1 MFSIYQVIPRGDILK
16 FGKKNQLV
24 IKTLQLAA
32 IALVAGFILYFA
44 VTRMLKGD
52 IENSLIK
59 FSEQGAATVSEYV
72 HGRLSEVRSLAENSI
87 IRDTSLPIE
96 QRLDELR
103 AQLKLDSYR
112 RLSIADLEGNA
123 VSTDGITLYVYDRD
137 YFQNALNGEPS
148 VSDPI
153 KSRADGS
160 MVIVFAAPIYDSD
173 KVSGVLYV
181 TYDADVLSRI
191 TEGIRFSDNG
201 YTFILNR
208 KGDIIAHRDKEL
220 VYGQVNDILAAK
232 PELNMLVE
240 LEKKM
245 IAGEKGAGEY
255 SYQGEKRYMGFCP
268 IESTGWSVAVTAP
281 KGDVFRK
288 LNIVSAILLVLILV
302 ASFIIAYIMSR
313 SKMLKID
320 LQRQEVNS
328 HRIADFTNLIAMTI
342 RIDGTILTTNRYA
355 EDLLLYF
362 DKFGEGKVSN
372 IFELISDTDRNMLEN
387 TVGETRE
394 QDSSTSFDL
403 ALSRGDSKVIHVYC
417 SAITEK
423 ENANIIEIL
432 GIDIT
437 DRVTQENILQDSFE
451 ELTVVYD
458 ELAAN
463 EEKIRQLAFKD
474 QLTGLPNRAE
484 LISEIEKVL
493 FRFRENDKC
502 ALMYLDI
509 DNFKYINDSF
519 SHSVGDML
527 LVEIGKRL
535 RNSFTDNE
543 LVARFEGDEFVIFV
557 KKFRTLDELNEKI
570 STAMGMFNE
579 PFNVMRN
586 TFHISAS
593 CGICIYPDQVGSI
606 EEMMKSSD
614 VAMYHAK
621 KEGKN
626 THVMFRQ
633 EMNDELVE
641 RIEMENG
648 LRHALANNEFILFY
662 QPQVD
667 LTTGEIAS
675 FEALLRWMHPEKGMI
690 QPLKFIGVAEES
702 GLIVQIGKWALK
714 TACEFIIRLNNRTSK
729 KYSIS
734 VNISVVQLMQADFVD
749 MVREILESTG
759 LEPSLLE
766 LEITESKLVET
777 VDINLEKIHELR
789 NLGVRFSIDDFGKG
803 FSSLSY
809 LKQLPVNTLKIDKCF
824 VDDIPEN
831 DNSMIESIIHIGH
844 KRNLV
849 VVAEGVEKKEQMEY
863 LTKHK
868 CDMMQGYFYS
878 MPVPE
883 EDVDKLIGK

>member
-1 MFSIYQVIPRGDILK
+1 MQI
-16 FGKKNQLV
+16 
-24 IKTLQLAA
+24 AA
-32 IALVAGFILYFA
+32 VALIAGFILYYS
-44 VTRMLKGD
+44 VTRIL
-52 IENSLIK
+52 ISEVENSLVK
-59 FSEQGAATVSEYV
+59 FSEQGAATISEFI
-72 HGRLSEVRSLAENSI
+72 HGRLADIRSMAENSI
-87 IRDTSLPIE
+87 IRNSSLPVE

-103 AQLKLDSYR
+103 AQLNLDSYR

-123 VSTDGITLYVYDRD
+123 VSTDGITLNVYDRE
-137 YFQNALNGEPS
+137 YFQNALKGKPS

-153 KSRADGS
+153 ISRADGTI
-160 MVIVFAAPIYDSD
+160 VIVFASPVFESGE
-173 KVSGVLYV
+173 VTGVLYV
-181 TYDADVLSRI
+181 TYDADVISKI
-191 TEGIRFSDNG
+191 ADNIRFSDMG
-201 YTFILNR
+201 YTFILN
-208 KGDIIAHRDKEL
+208 KNGDIIAHRDRAL
-220 VYGQVNDILAAK
+220 VYGQVNHISENK
-232 PELNMLVE
+232 PELGKLIE
-240 LEKKM
+240 LERRM

-255 SYQGEKRYMGFCP
+255 YYEGEKRYMGFSA
-268 IESTGWSVAVTAP
+268 IEGTGWSIAVTAP

-288 LNIVSAILLVLILV
+288 LNIVSAILLVCILI

-313 SKMLKID
+313 STLLKKD
-320 LQRQEVNS
+320 LQRQQMNS

-342 RIDGTILTTNRYA
+342 RTDGTILTTNRYA
-355 EDLLLYF
+355 EDILLYF
-362 DKFGEGKVSN
+362 DKFGEEKVNN
-372 IFELISDTDRNMLEN
+372 IFELISDSDRHMLEN
-387 TVGETRE
+387 TVGATRE

-423 ENANIIEIL
+423 DNANVIEII

-437 DRVTQENILQDSFE
+437 DRVIQENILQDSFE

-463 EEKIRQLAFKD
+463 EEKIRQLAYKD
-474 QLTGLPNRAE
+474 QLTGLSNRTE
-484 LISEIEKVL
+484 LFNEMEKV
-493 FRFRENDKC
+493 FSEFREGDRC
-502 ALMYLDI
+502 ALLYLDI
-509 DNFKYINDSF
+509 DNFKFINDSF

-535 RNSFTDNE
+535 RNAFTESE
-543 LVARFEGDEFVIFV
+543 LVARFEGDEFVVFV
-557 KKFRTLDELNEKI
+557 KNFGSPDELDEKI
-570 STAMGMFNE
+570 SKAMGIFNE

-593 CGICIYPDQVGSI
+593 CGICIYPDQVSSI

-614 VAMYHAK
+614 VAMHHAK

-626 THVMFRQ
+626 THMMFRQ

-641 RIEMENG
+641 RMEMENG
-648 LRHALANNEFILFY
+648 LRNALANNEFILFY
-662 QPQVD
+662 QPQVE
-667 LTTGEIAS
+667 LSTGEIAS

-690 QPLKFIGVAEES
+690 QPLKFISVAEES
-702 GLIVQIGKWALK
+702 GLIIQIGKWALK
-714 TACEFIIRLNNRTSK
+714 TACEFITRLNSRTSK
-729 KYSIS
+729 KYGIS

-749 MVREILESTG
+749 MVRGILETTG

-766 LEITESKLVET
+766 LEITESKLVEA
-777 VDINLEKIHELR
+777 VDMNLKKIHELR
-789 NLGVRFSIDDFGKG
+789 ELGVRFSIDDFGKG

-824 VDDIPEN
+824 VDDIPDN

-844 KRNLV
+844 KRNLI

-868 CDMMQGYFYS
+868 CDMMQGYYYS
-878 MPVPE
+878 KPVPE
-883 EDVDKLIGK
+883 EEVHKLL

>member
-1 MFSIYQVIPRGDILK
+1 M
-16 FGKKNQLV
+16 
-24 IKTLQLAA
+24 AA
-32 IALVAGFILYFA
+32 IALVAGFILYYA
-44 VTRMLKGD
+44 VTRILISD
-52 IENSLIK
+52 VENSLIR

-72 HGRLSEVRSLAENSI
+72 HGRLSDVRSMAENSI
-87 IRDTSLPIE
+87 IRNSSLPVE

-112 RLSIADLEGNA
+112 RLSIADLDGNA
-123 VSTDGITLYVYDRD
+123 VSTDGNTLNVYDRD
-137 YFQNALNGEPS
+137 YFQNALNGKPS

-153 KSRADGS
+153 ISRADGT
-160 MVIVFAAPIYDSD
+160 MVIVFAAPIYDSGE
-173 KVSGVLYV
+173 VSGVLYV
-181 TYDADVLSRI
+181 TYDADVLSNI
-191 TEGIRFSDNG
+191 ADGIRFSDSG
-201 YTFILNR
+201 YTFILN
-208 KGDIIAHRDKEL
+208 KDGDVIAHKDREL
-220 VYGQVNDILAAK
+220 VYAKVNDIAAGN
-232 PELNMLVE
+232 PELSKLVE
-240 LEKKM
+240 LEKRM

-255 SYQGEKRYMGFCP
+255 YYQGEIRYMGFCT
-268 IESTGWSVAVTAP
+268 IENTGWSIAVTAP
-281 KGDVFRK
+281 KSDVFRQ

-302 ASFIIAYIMSR
+302 ASFIIAFIMSR
-313 SKMLKID
+313 SKLLKID
-320 LQRQEVNS
+320 LQRQQVNS

-342 RIDGTILTTNRYA
+342 RTDGTILTTNRYA

-362 DKFGEGKVSN
+362 DKFGEEKVNN
-372 IFELISDTDRNMLEN
+372 IFELISDTDRHMLEN

-394 QDSSTSFDL
+394 HDSSTSLDL
-403 ALSRGDSKVIHVYC
+403 ALSRGDSKVIHIYC

-423 ENANIIEIL
+423 DNADIIEII

-437 DRVTQENILQDSFE
+437 DRVMQENILQDSFE

-474 QLTGLPNRAE
+474 QLTGLPNRTE
-484 LISEIEKVL
+484 LFNEIEKVL
-493 FRFRENDKC
+493 NELKEGEKC

-509 DNFKYINDSF
+509 DNFKFINDSF

-535 RNSFTDNE
+535 RNAFTENE
-543 LVARFEGDEFVIFV
+543 IVARFEGDEFVIFIR
-557 KKFRTLDELNEKI
+557 KLSSLDELNGKI
-570 STAMGMFNE
+570 STAMGIFDE

-593 CGICIYPDQVGSI
+593 CGICIYPDQVSSL

-614 VAMYHAK
+614 VAMHYAK

-626 THVMFRQ
+626 THIMFRK
-633 EMNDELVE
+633 EMNDELLE

-648 LRHALANNEFILFY
+648 LRQALANNEFILFY

-667 LTTGEIAS
+667 LATGEVVS
-675 FEALLRWMHPEKGMI
+675 FEALLRWMHPQRGMI
-690 QPLKFIGVAEES
+690 QPLKFISVAEES
-702 GLIVQIGKWALK
+702 GLIVQIGKWVLK
-714 TACEFIIRLNNRTSK
+714 TACDFIIRLNGRTSRQ
-729 KYSIS
+729 YGIS

-749 MVREILESTG
+749 MVWEILESTG

-777 VDINLEKIHELR
+777 VEMNLRKIHELR
-789 NLGVRFSIDDFGKG
+789 KIGVRFSIDDFGKG

-824 VDDIPEN
+824 VDDIPDN
-831 DNSMIESIIHIGH
+831 DHSMIESIIHIGH

-863 LTKHK
+863 LSKHK
-868 CDMMQGYFYS
+868 CDMMQGYYYS
-878 MPVPE
+878 KPVPE
-883 EDVDKLIGK
+883 EDIHKLI